1 MNPAAAGFTELAV
14 VNWSIQGA
22 NVLVAE
28 LRGLDGTE
36 LPDWEAGAHIDI
48 QATDRMGHEVVRQ
61 YSLCSRHGEKHWRI
75 AVLGDAHGSGA
86 SLNLQNDIKAGQTL
100 NARGPRNFFALQS
113 DDHPV
118 VLVAGGIGITPI
130 LDMAETLSSQKRKFR
145 LHYHARSRE
154 RAAFVEDIKSS
165 SYASNVTISFDD
177 EGSGSVDRIFSNSD
191 ADAWLY
197 TCGPAG
203 FMNAVMCAAK
213 AAGVQDTKMRKELFG
228 VSTASISGGS
238 VPMDQV
244 FTIKIHSTG
253 AMVEVPV
260 GQPCLVVFVPSGS
273 MVNTALVHIF
283 KRAIVPNLDPEGM
296 IHVFLDEL
304 PAHFHSRVVQ
314 YFHVES
320 RPTMHLHPV
329 PRNLTKSVLL
339 LWPVCS

>member
-36 LPDWEAGAHIDI
+36 LPKWEAGAHIDI

-100 NARGPRNFFALQS
+100 QARGPRNLFALPS
-113 DDHPV
+113 DYHPV

-130 LDMAETLSSQKRKFR
+130 LAMAETLSAQNRKFR
-145 LHYHARSRE
+145 LHYHARSHE
-154 RAAFVEDIKSS
+154 RAAFVEELKSS
-165 SYASNVTISFDD
+165 SYASKVTFSFDD
-177 EGSGSVDRIFSNSD
+177 ENSSGIAQIFSD
-191 ADAWLY
+191 ADAHAWLY
-197 TCGPAG
+197 TCGPSG
-203 FMNAVMCAAK
+203 FMNAVMGAAK

-228 VSTASISGGS
+228 GSTEPISGGS
-238 VPMDQV
+238 VTMDQA
-244 FTIKIHSTG
+244 FTIKIQSTG

-260 GQPCLVVFVPSGS
+260 GQTAVKALSAAGIEVLVSCEQGHCGSCLTPVLEGTPDHRDQFMLPEEHEKNDAFTPCCSRSLTRCLV
-273 MVNTALVHIF
+273 
-283 KRAIVPNLDPEGM
+283 LD
-296 IHVFLDEL
+296 L
-304 PAHFHSRVVQ
+304 
-314 YFHVES
+314 
-320 RPTMHLHPV
+320 
-329 PRNLTKSVLL
+329 
-339 LWPVCS
+339 

>member
-28 LRGLDGTE
+28 LRSLDGTE

-100 NARGPRNFFALQS
+100 QARGPRNLFALPS

-130 LDMAETLSSQKRKFR
+130 LAMAETLSAQKRKFR
-145 LHYHARSRE
+145 LHYHARSHE
-154 RAAFVEDIKSS
+154 RAAFVEELKSS
-165 SYASNVTISFDD
+165 SYASNVTFSFDD
-177 EGSGSVDRIFSNSD
+177 ENSSGIAQIFSD
-191 ADAWLY
+191 ADAHAWLY

-203 FMNAVMCAAK
+203 FMNAVMGAAK

-228 VSTASISGGS
+228 GSTEPISGGS
-238 VPMDQV
+238 VTMDQA
-244 FTIKIHSTG
+244 FTIKIQSTG

-260 GQPCLVVFVPSGS
+260 GQMAVQALAAAGIEVLVSCEQGHCGSCLTPVLEGTPDHRDQFMLPEEHEKNYAFTPCCSRSLTPCLVLG
-273 MVNTALVHIF
+273 L
-283 KRAIVPNLDPEGM
+283 
-296 IHVFLDEL
+296 
-304 PAHFHSRVVQ
+304 
-314 YFHVES
+314 
-320 RPTMHLHPV
+320 
-329 PRNLTKSVLL
+329 
-339 LWPVCS
+339 

>member
-1 MNPAAAGFTELAV
+1 MNPAAAGLTELAV

-28 LRGLDGTE
+28 LRGLDGAE
-36 LPDWEAGAHIDI
+36 LPNWEAGAHIDI

-100 NARGPRNFFALQS
+100 QARGPRNLFALPS

-130 LDMAETLSSQKRKFR
+130 LAMAETLSAQKRKFR
-145 LHYHARSRE
+145 LHYHARSHE
-154 RAAFVEDIKSS
+154 RAAFVEELKSS
-165 SYASNVTISFDD
+165 SYASNVTFSFDD
-177 EGSGSVDRIFSNSD
+177 ENSSGIAQIFSD
-191 ADAWLY
+191 ADAHAWLY

-203 FMNAVMCAAK
+203 FMNAVMGAAK

-228 VSTASISGGS
+228 GSTEPISGGS
-238 VPMDQV
+238 VTMDQA
-244 FTIKIHSTG
+244 FTIKIQSTG

-260 GQPCLVVFVPSGS
+260 GQTAVQALAAAGIEVLVSCEQGHCGSCLTPVLEGTPDHRDQFMLPEEHEKNDAFTPCCSRSLTRCLV
-273 MVNTALVHIF
+273 
-283 KRAIVPNLDPEGM
+283 LD
-296 IHVFLDEL
+296 L
-304 PAHFHSRVVQ
+304 
-314 YFHVES
+314 
-320 RPTMHLHPV
+320 
-329 PRNLTKSVLL
+329 
-339 LWPVCS
+339 